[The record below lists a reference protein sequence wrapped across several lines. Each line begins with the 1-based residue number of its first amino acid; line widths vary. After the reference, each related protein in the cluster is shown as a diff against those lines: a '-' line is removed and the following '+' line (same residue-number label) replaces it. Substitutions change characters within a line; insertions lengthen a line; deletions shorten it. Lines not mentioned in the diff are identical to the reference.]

1 MLQKAETGANMPE
14 IRRLV
19 TEDLLQLFRI
29 HTIVYNQRKDYSKEE
44 NQKIDPL
51 EHPANWAW
59 GAFDGKKLLAGM
71 FEIEYLMRFDGHSV
85 KMSGIGGVGTLPE
98 ARKGGHIRRIFE
110 KLLPQAYEKGVI
122 FSNLTPFSQDFYRKF
137 GYEIACN
144 RNKISIS
151 TGDLSEIKPSGEFV
165 HILPGDDTSLLAEV
179 HASYIENINHG
190 IHRDYWQDNRAW
202 KRFTRDDPYATGT
215 YIYLWKDETGK
226 ARSYIKYQDLLEDGE
241 HNMSV
246 LELAF
251 IDKRGLYGAL
261 GIVSGLSAQ
270 FENFNWLMPAF
281 IDPFDFTGDAWSIE
295 QEVRPRD
302 MTRVVNVKTALELM
316 RRPCGEGEYTIEVE
330 DENIS
335 ANSGKYL
342 VQFGAEGSKV
352 SATKKD
358 ADLSCDIQ
366 TLSQLVTGYRTLEN
380 ALYSRREGLEVHGN
394 LENLKRVFT
403 QRPQHVTEYF

>member
-1 MLQKAETGANMPE
+1 MIE
-14 IRRLV
+14 IRRME
-19 TEDLLQLFRI
+19 TDDLLQFYRV
-29 HTIVYNQRKDYSKEE
+29 HTIVYNQRRDYSKEE
-44 NQKIDPL
+44 NQKINPL
-51 EHPANWAW
+51 DHPADWAW

-71 FEIEYLMRFDGHSV
+71 YEIEYLMRFDGHSV

-122 FSNLTPFSQDFYRKF
+122 FSNLTPFSHDFYRKF

-151 TGDLSEIKPSGEFV
+151 TGDLSQIKPYGEFV
-165 HILPGDDTSLLAEV
+165 HILPGDDTSLLAQI
-179 HASYIENINHG
+179 HSAYIENINHG
-190 IHRDYWQDNRAW
+190 IHRDYWQDNRMW
-202 KRFTRDDPYATGT
+202 KRFTREDPCATGT
-215 YIYLWKDETGK
+215 YLYLWKDENGI
-226 ARSYIKYQDLLEDGE
+226 ARSYIQYKDVLEDGD

-246 LELAF
+246 TELAF
-251 IDKRGLYGAL
+251 IDMKGLYGAL

-270 FENFNWLMPAF
+270 FENFKWLMPTF
-281 IDPFDFTGDAWSIE
+281 IDPFDFIGDAWSVE
-295 QEVRPRD
+295 QEIRPRD

-316 RRPCGEGEYTIEVE
+316 RRPCGEGEYVIEVK

-342 VQFGAEGSKV
+342 VQFGADGTKV
-352 SATKKD
+352 SMSKKD
-358 ADLSCDIQ
+358 ADLSCDIL

-380 ALYSRREGLEVHGN
+380 ALYSRREGLIVHGN
-394 LENLKRVFT
+394 LETLKRVFT
-403 QRPQHVTEYF
+403 RRPQHVTEYF